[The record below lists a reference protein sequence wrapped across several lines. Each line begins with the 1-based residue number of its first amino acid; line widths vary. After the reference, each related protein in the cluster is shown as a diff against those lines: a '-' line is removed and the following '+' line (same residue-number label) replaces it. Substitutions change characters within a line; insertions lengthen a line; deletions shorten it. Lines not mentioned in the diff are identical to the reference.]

1 MTLIAPTIK
10 RCAICRKWKFG
21 FTLESTN
28 SHGIDLDT
36 RPRGMARGTLGY
48 RIDQCSRCGYC
59 APAISQKLADNLIQI
74 LSSELYQKQLKD
86 KNYPKLARQF
96 LCWGILQR
104 IAHNYDKLLWACIHA
119 AWASDDRNAHEA
131 AKQCRQKAITILSDE
146 AITDQQLFPAGYDF
160 VDVDG
165 WKNSTLLESIHSG
178 NYELKDENLDPI
190 DLQGWD
196 DNEILAAI
204 HSQKAMLCEGYSI
217 NSIGTREL
225 LLSELLRRTEQ
236 FEACVKISQVG
247 ISKEPRADIRQL
259 LLAEQELAE
268 KRDSDVHAAEKYI
281 SGG

>member
-21 FTLESTN
+21 LTLESTN

-59 APAISQKLADNLIQI
+59 APAISQKLADNLIQT

-86 KNYPKLARQF
+86 KNYPKLARRF

-104 IAHNYDKLLWACIHA
+104 IACKYDKQLWAYIHA
-119 AWASDDRNAHEA
+119 AWASDDAKTYQA

-146 AITDQQLFPAGYDF
+146 TITDQQLFPAGYDF

-165 WKNSTLLESIHSG
+165 WEDSTLLESVHSG
-178 NYELKDENLDPI
+178 KYELKDENLDPI

-196 DNEILAAI
+196 DSTILASI
-204 HSQKAMLCEGYSI
+204 RSQKATLCEGYRI

-236 FEACVKISQVG
+236 FEACIKISHVG
-247 ISKEPRADIRQL
+247 ISKEPRSDIRKL
-259 LLAEQELAE
+259 LLAEQELAGQ
-268 KRDSDVHAAEKYI
+268 RDSDVHAAEKYI
-281 SGG
+281 SG